1 MKETVV
7 IKGTK
12 SGIILALDDSIPYEQ
27 LKRDIAEKFRSS
39 DKFLGEVSK
48 AISFRGRKLDDEQ
61 QEEIISIIHE
71 NCHLDIVCIT
81 LDDPEKEEQFSR
93 AVENKFKIRDAN
105 TGQFFKGNLR
115 SGQVLDV
122 ETSIIVIGDVK
133 AGAKVVS
140 KGNVIVLG
148 TLNGTVYA
156 GSTGNTNA
164 FVIAL
169 EMDPMQIRI
178 ADVIARSPDKKPV
191 RFRKKTKPETKIAFL
206 ENDNI
211 YIETLD
217 KDVMNDIKL

>member
-12 SGIILALDDSIPYEQ
+12 SGIILALDSSIPYEQ
-27 LKRDIAEKFRSS
+27 LKKDIAEKFRSF
-39 DKFLGEVSK
+39 DEFLGTASK
-48 AISFRGRKLDDEQ
+48 AISFQGRELDDDQ
-61 QEEIISIIHE
+61 QEEIISIIHQ
-71 NCHLDIVCIT
+71 NCHLNIVCIT
-81 LDDPEKEEQFSR
+81 IDDPDKEAQFSR
-93 AVENKFKIRDAN
+93 AVENGFAIQDAN

-140 KGNVIVLG
+140 KGNVIILG
-148 TLNGTVYA
+148 SLNGTVYA
-156 GSTGNTNA
+156 GSTGNSNA

-169 EMDPMQIRI
+169 DMNPMQIKI
-178 ADVIARSPDKKPV
+178 ADVIARSPDKPGKLK
-191 RFRKKTKPETKIAFL
+191 RKNKPETKIAFL
-206 ENDNI
+206 EDGNI

-217 KDVMNDIKL
+217 KDVMDDIKL

>member
-1 MKETVV
+1 MKESVS

-12 SGIILALDDSIPYEQ
+12 SGIILALDSELPF
-27 LKRDIAEKFRSS
+27 EKIKEDVAKKFKMS
-39 DKFLGEVSK
+39 DRILGEADK
-48 AISFRGRKLDDEQ
+48 AIIFKGRELSDEE

-71 NCHLDIVCIT
+71 NCHLNIVCIT
-81 LDDPEKEEQFSR
+81 LDDADKEAAFSR
-93 AVENKFKIRDAN
+93 AIENKYQMQDAN

-140 KGNVIVLG
+140 KGNVIILG
-148 TLNGTVYA
+148 ALNGTVYA

-169 EMDPMQIRI
+169 DMNPMQIKI
-178 ADVIARSPDKKPV
+178 ADVIARAPDRPAKLKKNHN
-191 RFRKKTKPETKIAFL
+191 PETKIAFL
-206 ENDNI
+206 EDENI
-211 YIETLD
+211 YIEPLD
-217 KDVMNDIKL
+217 KDVINDIHL

>member
-12 SGIILALDDSIPYEQ
+12 SGIILALDSSLPYEQ
-27 LKRDIAEKFRSS
+27 LKKDIADKFRSS
-39 DKFLGEVSK
+39 DEFLGSASK
-48 AISFRGRKLDDEQ
+48 AISFQGRELSDEQ
-61 QEEIISIIHE
+61 QEEIISIIHQ
-71 NCHLDIVCIT
+71 NCHLNIVCVII
-81 LDDPEKEEQFSR
+81 DDPEKEAEFSR
-93 AVENKFKIRDAN
+93 AIDNKYAAQDAN

-140 KGNVIVLG
+140 KGNVIILG
-148 TLNGTVYA
+148 SLNGTVYA
-156 GSTGNTNA
+156 GSTGNSNA

-169 EMDPMQIRI
+169 DMNPMQIKI
-178 ADVIARSPDKKPV
+178 ADVIARAPDQPAKPKK
-191 RFRKKTKPETKIAFL
+191 KNNPETKIAFL
-206 ENDNI
+206 EDGNI
-211 YIETLD
+211 YIEPLD